1 MMSFKEINGKVKKIW
16 EEEQKKFIM
25 NMNII
30 INASLKK
37 SQLPTENMLT
47 KLATDLI
54 NKKHEKKKKR
64 NIWNES
70 KWKFINHLENDDV
83 GGVGEEIIDKWCKVA
98 FIDSDINGKKTKKIG
113 GGVGDGTISGRTC
126 EIKTARL
133 GSDRINLFI
142 SYK

>member
-54 NKKHEKKKKR
+54 NKKHEKKKK
-64 NIWNES
+64 
-70 KWKFINHLENDDV
+70 
-83 GGVGEEIIDKWCKVA
+83 
-98 FIDSDINGKKTKKIG
+98 
-113 GGVGDGTISGRTC
+113 
-126 EIKTARL
+126 
-133 GSDRINLFI
+133 
-142 SYK
+142 